1 MDSGIPVPEWVSF
14 IGAEYLAS
22 FIRDGG
28 ASVKFA
34 VADAERIADL
44 STYLAVQAQEMGCAF
59 AQMNAVDTR
68 VHMPQ
73 DIFYAIAQQLDWRE
87 MARRVIITFAV
98 EAAYEVDGVDPSA
111 AAQSA
116 GGDIYAAIGAAN
128 GVDAIAVRQELRPA
142 IRNRVATNR
151 SMARDFRVAMSQL
164 CLTEGAGDGSEY
176 GGQPLIDWL
185 TGANTRVSNVHHFAV
200 HTPIN
205 RMTARYFMES
215 AFYWLRYAGYTGVV
229 LLLDNTQVT
238 LARRP
243 ADGARYYTR
252 PMVIDHYELLRE
264 LIDSADRLSGT
275 LVVVASNPDFLDE
288 DTRSR
293 GFGIYEALMT
303 RVMND
308 VHDKNLVN
316 PMASLVRLS

>member
-1 MDSGIPVPEWVSF
+1 MDSGMAVGEWVRFIGSEYLESF
-14 IGAEYLAS
+14 IKE
-22 FIRDGG
+22 GG

-34 VADAERIADL
+34 VSDDERIAEL
-44 STYLAVQAQEMGCAF
+44 SVQLAAQSQELGCAF
-59 AQMNAVDTR
+59 ARLNAADTR

-73 DIFYAIAQQLDWRE
+73 DIFYAISRQLDWRE
-87 MARRVIITFAV
+87 MARRVI
-98 EAAYEVDGVDPSA
+98 AALAGKADYRVDDVDPSA
-111 AAQSA
+111 DD
-116 GGDIYAAIGAAN
+116 GIYAAIGAAN
-128 GVDAIAVRQELRPA
+128 SLDAATVLQELRPT
-142 IRNRVATNR
+142 IRNQVTRNR
-151 SMARDFRVAMSQL
+151 NMARDFRVAMSHL
-164 CLTEGAGDGSEY
+164 CLAEGTGYGSEY

-185 TGANTRVSNVHHFAV
+185 TGANPRISNVRHFAV

-205 RMTARYFMES
+205 RMTARHFMES
-215 AFYWLRYAGYTGVV
+215 AFYWLRYAGYAGIVI
-229 LLLDNTQVT
+229 LLDNRRVT

-243 ADGARYYTR
+243 ADGSRYYTR

-308 VHDKNLVN
+308 VHDKNLTN

>member
-1 MDSGIPVPEWVSF
+1 MDSAMSVAEWVRF
-14 IGAEYLAS
+14 IGAEYLAT
-22 FIRDGG
+22 FIKEGG

-34 VADAERIADL
+34 VADEGRIPEL
-44 STYLAVQAQEMGCAF
+44 SSQLAVKSQELGCAF
-59 AQMNAVDTR
+59 ARLNAADTR

-73 DIFYAIAQQLDWRE
+73 DIFYAISRQLDWRE
-87 MARRVIITFAV
+87 MARRVIAALAG
-98 EAAYEVDGVDPSA
+98 EADYRVDDVDPSA
-111 AAQSA
+111 DD
-116 GGDIYAAIGAAN
+116 GIYAAIGAAN
-128 GVDAIAVRQELRPA
+128 GLDAAAVLQELRPA
-142 IRNRVATNR
+142 IRNQVGMNR
-151 SMARDFRVAMSQL
+151 NMARDFRVAMSQL
-164 CLTEGAGDGSEY
+164 CLAEGAGYGGEY

-185 TGANTRVSNVHHFAV
+185 TGTNPRISNVRHFAV

-205 RMTARYFMES
+205 RMTARHFMES
-215 AFYWLRYAGYTGVV
+215 ALYWLRHAGYAGIVI
-229 LLLDNTQVT
+229 LLDNTRVT

-243 ADGARYYTR
+243 ADGSRYYTR

-275 LVVVASNPDFLDE
+275 LVVVASNPEFLDE

-308 VHDKNLVN
+308 VRDKNLAN

>member
-1 MDSGIPVPEWVSF
+1 MDNGIPVPEWVSF
-14 IGAEYLAS
+14 IGAEYLES

-34 VADAERIADL
+34 VGDAERISELAL
-44 STYLAVQAQEMGCAF
+44 YLAVQAQELGCAF
-59 AQMNAVDTR
+59 VQMNAADTR

-73 DIFYAIAQQLDWRE
+73 DIFYAVARQLDWRE
-87 MARRVIITFAV
+87 MARRVIITLAV
-98 EAAYEVDGVDPSA
+98 EAAYEVSDVDPSA
-111 AAQSA
+111 DAQSA

-128 GVDAIAVRQELRPA
+128 GLDAIAVRQELRPA
-142 IRNRVATNR
+142 IRNQVAMNR
-151 SMARDFRVAMSQL
+151 SMARDFRAAMSQL
-164 CLTEGAGDGSEY
+164 CLAESAGAGSEY
-176 GGQPLIDWL
+176 GAQPLIDWL
-185 TGANTRVSNVHHFAV
+185 TGINPLVGNVRHFNV

-205 RMTARYFMES
+205 RMTARHYMES
-215 AFYWLRYAGYTGVV
+215 AFYWIRHAGYTGVV
-229 LLLDNTQVT
+229 ILLDNTRVT

-243 ADGARYYTR
+243 QDDSGYYTR

-275 LVVVASNPDFLDE
+275 MVVVASDPEFLDP

-308 VHDKNLVN
+308 VHDKNLAN